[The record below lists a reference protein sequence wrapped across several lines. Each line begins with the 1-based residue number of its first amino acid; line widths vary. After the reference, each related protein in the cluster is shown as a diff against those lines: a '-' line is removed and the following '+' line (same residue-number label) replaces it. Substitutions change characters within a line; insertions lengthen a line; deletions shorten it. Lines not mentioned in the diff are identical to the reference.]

1 MTAAPDR
8 PAACRVARLDAAIE
22 RRIQAWRRPWL
33 DHLAYGLSSA
43 ADHSLLWFFSGALV
57 AWRRGDPRFAWR
69 FAAVMFGE
77 SALTNLGVKSIF
89 RRRRPPGAPVAAPPA
104 GPVAAPLAAPVATP
118 PTGPASIASPTRP
131 AGPAAHGAAH
141 ATAGGRLPYGMRRP
155 VTSSFP
161 SGHAAA
167 AFAAAALLSAGA
179 RRPVRLGWHLL
190 AGAVAASRVYVRLH
204 HPSDVLA
211 GAALGAAYGRL
222 TRRLL
227 PPLR

>member
-1 MTAAPDR
+1 MTAGPDR
-8 PAACRVARLDAAIE
+8 PAAGRVARLDAAIE
-22 RRIQAWRRPWL
+22 RRMQAWRRPWL

-89 RRRRPPGAPVAAPPA
+89 RRRRPPGAPVAAPPD
-104 GPVAAPLAAPVATP
+104 GPVVL
-118 PTGPASIASPTRP
+118 ASPTRP
-131 AGPAAHGAAH
+131 AGPATAPPDGPATH
-141 ATAGGRLPYGMRRP
+141 AAGGRLPYGMRRP
-155 VTSSFP
+155 ITSSFP

-179 RRPVRLGWHLL
+179 RRPARLGWHLL

-222 TRRLL
+222 ARRFL